1 MTNEIRCA
9 IIQSQSREQQ
19 VFQIDKRQNKKMK
32 LPLDKQRKT
41 WYNEHVNKKEV
52 IPMQKKNI
60 KKKFKKALDES
71 IEFYGKYGFWN
82 RLY

>member
-1 MTNEIRCA
+1 
-9 IIQSQSREQQ
+9 
-19 VFQIDKRQNKKMK
+19 MK
-32 LPLDKQRKT
+32 LPLDKQIKT

-52 IPMQKKNI
+52 IPMQKKTV
-60 KKKFKKALDES
+60 KKKFKKALDEA